1 MAFDFKR
8 ASEADR
14 KKEYDRIAKEIGDDN
29 FFTKKELNYLPEA
42 LADGEQVLAFTF
54 GFLDGN
60 TWLLTLTDRRLIFLD
75 KGIKFSKALLQ
86 IYKNTR

>member
-29 FFTKKELNYLPEA
+29 FFTKKELILFFINYPILTFNSLPFNN
-42 LADGEQVLAFTF
+42 LP
-54 GFLDGN
+54 
-60 TWLLTLTDRRLIFLD
+60 
-75 KGIKFSKALLQ
+75 
-86 IYKNTR
+86 